1 MMQMDTFLN
10 AYTFAFCE
18 KRGFTKG
25 QGWRWSLEEMARTTG
40 CNAIILPICAWQEHP
55 WFKTT
60 LARQEYLR
68 VSRAFDEFLLEL
80 GFRHEGLRFFCEKE
94 NQDTVALFS
103 HGGSCGIVLS
113 HLLNLPFP
121 YVCSVLPFYFNSL
134 IILDFP
140 AKEGEWI
147 FPRLELFNDVGHL
160 RRRPAAPVLQET
172 PDVQ

>member
-1 MMQMDTFLN
+1 MAEGVD
-10 AYTFAFCE
+10 FAE
-18 KRGFTKG
+18 T
-25 QGWRWSLEEMARTTG
+25 
-40 CNAIILPICAWQEHP
+40 PWQEHP
-55 WFKTT
+55 WFKTN

-121 YVCSVLPFYFNSL
+121 YVCSVLPFYFTSL